1 MRARARARARR
12 RRRARGARAAGT
24 ALREAA
30 SRARRYAAPLPEVAA
45 EHADAVAELRN
56 LFPEALAGE
65 VRAGAPSP
73 RRRALAGGGDD
84 AEALSLARARALAGA
99 ALSKARG
106 FDVKKAAKML
116 EEHAQWRRRRGCR
129 AARTST
135 RRRASELRKGI
146 CFVRASTARGGR
158 APVSRLHDGA
168 PAARDLRE
176 VAGSVLFRFNQA
188 LECIPETGKLT
199 VLYDRVDADKASGST
214 DLDALKLIAPI
225 LQNNFPER
233 LHMLVVYPTSWVT
246 RSLWS
251 VIRSFLDPV
260 TAAKFQFVSSP
271 DEFGQWIDA
280 RYLLRELGGEDDFDY
295 EARLRADPVGD
306 AFIDGPAQPEETKE
320 VTKAS
325 FTI

>member
-1 MRARARARARR
+1 MVALAAQLVEQLLRTRERARR
-12 RRRARGARAAGT
+12 R
-24 ALREAA
+24 A
-30 SRARRYAAPLPEVAA
+30 SFFSESERSASVL
-45 EHADAVAELRN
+45 L
-56 LFPEALAGE
+56 
-65 VRAGAPSP
+65 
-73 RRRALAGGGDD
+73 
-84 AEALSLARARALAGA
+84 ALSLARARARARSQVQRFA
-99 ALSKARG
+99 KARG

-116 EEHAQWRRRRGCR
+116 EEHAQWRREAGLPRGANVDPATCER
-129 AARTST
+129 
-135 RRRASELRKGI
+135 ELRKGI
-146 CFVRASTARGGR
+146 CFVRGVDRAGR
-158 APVSRLHDGA
+158 PLVHFVSRLHDGA